1 MLPNSASVA
10 TPGLPPHDLLDAS
23 SALRSPPD
31 MHRPPRYQE
40 PDDSGLAGV
49 TTAFAAGG
57 VSVANMSLQQSYIH
71 QQQQQQHGYYQPQ
84 QHHHH
89 QQPIAT
95 MYSPVLGDMEPTSGS
110 PYYSSPMTYTNATPT
125 NSMYP
130 QPRSVPQPVI
140 SQQLSA
146 YPYGLSVKP
155 HQTQQLHQQHSQ
167 QQHQQQQQIGYA
179 PPLMRAYSNYQPM
192 SGYSPQPQHQQHA
205 GIAIPLSGDS
215 IPSQAPVMYQV
226 GQPYQPG
233 QVLGR
238 PLDSYRTRISVPN
251 AGALSGTPASAQYM
265 LYRMPEEDGQ
275 SIDGGVSQQAPQSSA
290 QAQQGPLH
298 TIAEDEDDRYQNEE
312 DEEQD
317 PENDQA
323 QDTDDAGG
331 ATLDDQGDPP
341 SALFDTEA
349 QAGTRGDLAADDGSR
364 RQSSSPQSHDPPGL
378 RVEIP
383 LKNQQSRPRAEA
395 APATSSSTT
404 GQRRS
409 AASAGRLTPASTPD
423 TSGVARTGHS
433 ANDVK
438 QMAQQQRGR
447 RFPLAV
453 NTTARAAAATTSANE
468 PGPQTAMLIEY
479 VQSLPSPSTFQPIVY
494 QQDEN
499 YSPMEFGT
507 TPIVGH
513 QQTSAFQ
520 WPLPSSGSSVAGAA
534 AATSRAPH
542 QPSPLKRN
550 VAKDPIAPVVVD
562 SSIDAMVSHK
572 SPKKR
577 SRNQL

>member
-1 MLPNSASVA
+1 MPHSASVA
-10 TPGLPPHDLLDAS
+10 TPGLPPHDLLDA
-23 SALRSPPD
+23 ATLRSPPD

-40 PDDSGLAGV
+40 PDDSGLANA
-49 TTAFAAGG
+49 TAFAASG
-57 VSVANMSLQQSYIH
+57 VSVSNMSLQQSYM
-71 QQQQQQHGYYQPQ
+71 QQQHGYYQQ

-89 QQPIAT
+89 QQQPIAT
-95 MYSPVLGDMEPTSGS
+95 MYSPGMGDMEPTSGS
-110 PYYSSPMTYTNATPT
+110 PYYSSPMYTNATPT
-125 NSMYP
+125 NTIYP
-130 QPRSVPQPVI
+130 PSRGMSQPVI
-140 SQQLSA
+140 AQQLSA

-155 HQTQQLHQQHSQ
+155 HQTQQQQL
-167 QQHQQQQQIGYA
+167 GYTA
-179 PPLMRAYSNYQPM
+179 PLMRTYSGYPPI
-192 SGYSPQPQHQQHA
+192 SAYSPQQQQHA
-205 GIAIPLSGDS
+205 GIAMPMSGDS
-215 IPSQAPVMYQV
+215 MSSQATVMYQV

-238 PLDSYRTRISVPN
+238 TLDSYRTRVSVPPT
-251 AGALSGTPASAQYM
+251 GSLSGTPASSQYM

-275 SIDGGVSQQAPQSSA
+275 SNDSGVAQQTPQSSA
-290 QAQQGPLH
+290 PQGPLH

-312 DEEQD
+312 DDEQD
-317 PENDQA
+317 LENDQA
-323 QDTDDAGG
+323 QDSDAG
-331 ATLDDQGDPP
+331 AALDDQGDPP
-341 SALFDTEA
+341 SAPFDTEA
-349 QAGTRGDLAADDGSR
+349 STDAHADITDDGDASR
-364 RQSSSPQSHDPPGL
+364 RQSESPRDLPGL

-383 LKNQQSRPRAEA
+383 LKNQQSRPRADA
-395 APATSSSTT
+395 APATLS

-409 AASAGRLTPASTPD
+409 AASASRLTPASTPES
-423 TSGVARTGHS
+423 SGASRAGHS
-433 ANDVK
+433 ANDAK
-438 QMAQQQRGR
+438 QSAQQQRGR

-453 NTTARAAAATTSANE
+453 NTAARAAAGTSSNE

-494 QQDEN
+494 QQNEN

-520 WPLPSSGSSVAGAA
+520 WPLPPPGSSVASAA
-534 AATSRAPH
+534 SRAPH

-550 VAKDPIAPVVVD
+550 VAKDPNVPAAVD
-562 SSIDAMVSHK
+562 PSPDAMVSHK